1 MPQNDTSPNDTA
13 EAIENSW
20 YIVKQASNQCEILSE
35 AALEARADSIKSDS
49 IKSDSSKSDSSKSGS
64 SETDK
69 PETIKWGPF
78 KTQNQAIAKRVG
90 LIRAGKCQPS

>member
-49 IKSDSSKSDSSKSGS
+49 IKSDSSKSDNSKSGS

-69 PETIKWGPF
+69 PETINGGPL
-78 KTQNQAIAKRVG
+78 KRKIRPLQNALA
-90 LIRAGKCQPS
+90 